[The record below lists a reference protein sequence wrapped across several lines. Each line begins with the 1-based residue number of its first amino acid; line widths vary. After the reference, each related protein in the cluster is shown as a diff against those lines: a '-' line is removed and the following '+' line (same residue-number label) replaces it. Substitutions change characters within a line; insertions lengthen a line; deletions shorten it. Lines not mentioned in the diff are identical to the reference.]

1 MTKIVRQMYDESIGA
16 FTISMDPLPVPTL
29 EESIDNLGRRLVEWI
44 NAAGD
49 AKAQRFFA
57 CKAAACR
64 AIDSD
69 DDSAKKYL
77 TDTLGRYFETVP
89 DDQTLVHAT
98 QAFLLW
104 VLADRVMKSLAEAS
118 PSEQDAIRQR
128 VRKYLDEAQLSCN
141 ATDDGFYAAMQ
152 AHAKRKRASN
162 AGKKNAERYM
172 PAKLECIR
180 LLKAMRPEEGWRS
193 RDQAAQSIEP
203 ALAEFIEQHPE
214 LKMSPQV
221 HKRILIWFR
230 EDAAVRGAFGDRE
243 C

>member
-1 MTKIVRQMYDESIGA
+1 MTKIVRQMYDESIGS
-16 FTISMDPLPVPTL
+16 FTLSMDEHPKPTP
-29 EESIDNLGRRLVEWI
+29 EEAIELLGSRLVDWI
-44 NAAGD
+44 DATDG
-49 AKAQRFFA
+49 AKAQRFLA
-57 CKAAACR
+57 CKAAACQ

-69 DDSAKKYL
+69 SDGSKQRL
-77 TDTLGRYFETVP
+77 TDTIASHLEIVP
-89 DDQTLVHAT
+89 DDRTLVHVT
-98 QAFLLW
+98 QTFLLW
-104 VLADRVMKSLAEAS
+104 VLADRDMTSLTRS
-118 PSEQDAIRQR
+118 NPSEQDALHQR
-128 VRKYLDEAQLSCN
+128 LRDHLAEAQLNCD
-141 ATDDGFYAAMQ
+141 AAEDGLYAAMQ

-180 LLKAMRPEEGWRS
+180 LLKSMRPEGGWRS
-193 RDQAAQSIEP
+193 YSQAAQSIEP

-230 EDAAVRGAFGDRE
+230 EDAAVRRAFGDRE